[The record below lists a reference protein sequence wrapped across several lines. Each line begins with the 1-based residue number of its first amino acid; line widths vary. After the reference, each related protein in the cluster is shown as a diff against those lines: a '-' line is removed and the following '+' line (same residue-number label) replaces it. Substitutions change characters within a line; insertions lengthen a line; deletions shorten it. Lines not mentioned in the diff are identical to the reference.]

1 MRVILLGAPGSG
13 KGTQAERLSQATGL
27 VHIASGDL
35 FRQAEKEGTELG
47 KLAKSYMEKGVLVP
61 DEVTTGM
68 ILERIAESSQGFIL
82 DGFPRNMEQAQA
94 LNIALAEEAI
104 DKVIYIKVSQE
115 ALLRRLSERWVCR
128 QCETPY
134 NLVSSPPKVAGKC
147 DLCGG
152 ELYQRLDDNKE
163 TAQRRLEVY
172 FAQTTPL
179 ISYYQQRGKLVE
191 INGQKAIEE
200 VSKELLALLN

>member
-94 LNIALAEEAI
+94 LDIALAEEAI

-115 ALLRRLSERWVCR
+115 ELLRRLSERWVCR